1 MNILESLRDKL
12 LVADGAFGTCYAGMY
27 GERGTVAPELANMR
41 HPERVLEIHKEYVKA
56 GAGIIRTN
64 TFAANTASLDADMDY
79 VISNVRAAVKLAKQA
94 VAETGAPG
102 IDRKKAYVA
111 GDIGPIPADAG
122 LTLNER
128 VSQYKLLG
136 EAMQD
141 MGVDIIWFETFPEF
155 NVLEPVVKQLKAR
168 KDTPVMVS
176 FCVNQFGY
184 SNCGFSARALL
195 SQAAANSDVDCVG
208 LNCGVGPYHMLQLLK
223 KLDIDC
229 GKPVS
234 IMPNAGYPK
243 FTQSRLV
250 FNDNK
255 EGFVDK
261 IQDIAALG
269 ADIIG
274 GCCGTNPEYI
284 RQIEESVKKG
294 DIVKAAKVHV
304 EKQQFDN
311 APKDNFLKGR
321 LKSGETAVKNAG
333 GHKLI
338 AVELAPPVD
347 VNDQKLL
354 DAAHILKQ
362 SHVDVVTFPDS
373 PSGRTR
379 ADSILMA
386 EKVHKETG
394 LRVMPHLCCRD
405 KNAIAI
411 RGSVL
416 GAQLNGIKDFLV
428 ITGDPVPVMFRQ
440 TTRSVFNFDSVG
452 MMKLLQTMNEEV
464 FIGDKI
470 TYGGAIN
477 QNRINT
483 KFEIDRIKRKLEAGA
498 EFFLSQTSLNLGILK
513 ADVEVLRAEY
523 SVRSSVESEKDNLIA
538 KLAALVELT
547 GGDYVVTGDYPGW
560 KYRVHSP
567 LREKMVKLYAE
578 MYGTEPKVEAIHAGL
593 ECGLLGSKITDLDC
607 VSMGP
612 DMKDI
617 HTTEETLSISSTKRV
632 WEYLVRVLET
642 KD

>member
-1 MNILESLRDKL
+1 MNILESLKDKL
-12 LVADGAFGTCYAGMY
+12 LVADGAFGTCYVGMY
-27 GERGTVAPELANMR
+27 GEQGTVAPELANMR

-56 GAGIIRTN
+56 GAGLIRTN

-94 VAETGAPG
+94 AKEDVEAADCVRMSDAVVTEADESGTY
-102 IDRKKAYVA
+102 RKKVYVA

-155 NVLEPVVKQLKAR
+155 NVLESVVKHLKAR

-195 SQAAANSDVDCVG
+195 SQVAANTDVDCVG
-208 LNCGVGPYHMLQLLK
+208 FNCGVGPYHMLQLLK

-255 EGFVDK
+255 EGFIDK

-284 RQIEESVKKG
+284 HQITERVENG
-294 DIVKAAKVHV
+294 DIAKATKVHV
-304 EKQQFDN
+304 EKQQSDN

-321 LKSGETAVKNAG
+321 LARGGADAKNFG

-452 MMKLLQTMNEEV
+452 MMKLLQSMNEEV
-464 FIGDKI
+464 FGGDKI

-477 QNRINT
+477 QNRLNT
-483 KFEIDRIKRKLEAGA
+483 KFEIDRIKRKMEAGA
-498 EFFLSQTSLNLGILK
+498 EFFLTQPVFSRAQAQILRDMKAETGATILVGIMPLVSRRNALFMKNEMAGIEIPDEIIERYGENATRQEGEDCGIQIAREILGYTVDF
-513 ADVEVLRAEY
+513 ADGY
-523 SVRSSVESEKDNLIA
+523 YFSFPFN
-538 KLAALVELT
+538 
-547 GGDYVVTGDYPGW
+547 
-560 KYRVHSP
+560 RVHM
-567 LREKMVKLYAE
+567 LAHIV
-578 MYGTEPKVEAIHAGL
+578 
-593 ECGLLGSKITDLDC
+593 D
-607 VSMGP
+607 
-612 DMKDI
+612 
-617 HTTEETLSISSTKRV
+617 
-632 WEYLVRVLET
+632 
-642 KD
+642 

>member
-1 MNILESLRDKL
+1 MNILESMKDKL
-12 LVADGAFGTCYAGMY
+12 LVADGAFGTCYVGMY
-27 GERGTVAPELANMR
+27 GEQGTVAPELANIR

-56 GAGIIRTN
+56 GAGLIRTN

-79 VISNVRAAVKLAKQA
+79 VISNVRAAVKIAKEA
-94 VAETGAPG
+94 AEV
-102 IDRKKAYVA
+102 DRKKIYIA

-122 LTLNER
+122 LTLSER
-128 VSQYKLLG
+128 VMQYKLLG
-136 EAMQD
+136 ETMKD
-141 MGVDIIWFETFPEF
+141 MGVDIVWFETFPEF
-155 NVLEPVVKQLKAR
+155 NVLETVVKHLKER

-195 SQAAANSDVDCVG
+195 SQAVGNPDVDCVG
-208 LNCGVGPYHMLQLLK
+208 FNCGVGPYHMLQLMK
-223 KLDIDC
+223 KLDMDC

-255 EGFVDK
+255 EGFIDK
-261 IQDIAALG
+261 IQDIVALG
-269 ADIIG
+269 ADIVG

-284 RQIEESVKKG
+284 EQITSRVESG
-294 DIVKAAKVHV
+294 DIVKTSKVHV
-304 EKQQFDN
+304 ERQQT
-311 APKDNFLKGR
+311 AGGEKDNFLRDRQKHGGVDSK
-321 LKSGETAVKNAG
+321 KSET
-333 GHKLI
+333 HKLI

-452 MMKLLQTMNEEV
+452 MMKLLQSMNEEV
-464 FIGDKI
+464 FSGDEI

-477 QNRINT
+477 QNRMNT
-483 KFEIDRIKRKLEAGA
+483 KFEVDRIKRKMEAGA
-498 EFFLSQTSLNLGILK
+498 EFFLTQPVFSREQAQILRDMKAETGAAILVGVMPLVSRRNALFMKNEMAGIEIPDDIIERYGENATRQEGEDCGIQIAREILEYTNDF
-513 ADVEVLRAEY
+513 ADGY
-523 SVRSSVESEKDNLIA
+523 YFSFPFN
-538 KLAALVELT
+538 
-547 GGDYVVTGDYPGW
+547 
-560 KYRVHSP
+560 RVHM
-567 LREKMVKLYAE
+567 LAHIV
-578 MYGTEPKVEAIHAGL
+578 
-593 ECGLLGSKITDLDC
+593 D
-607 VSMGP
+607 
-612 DMKDI
+612 
-617 HTTEETLSISSTKRV
+617 
-632 WEYLVRVLET
+632 
-642 KD
+642 

>member
-1 MNILESLRDKL
+1 MNILESLKDKL
-12 LVADGAFGTCYAGMY
+12 LVADGAFGTCYVGMY
-27 GERGTVAPELANMR
+27 GEQGTVAPELANMR

-56 GAGIIRTN
+56 GAGLIRTN

-79 VISNVRAAVKLAKQA
+79 VISNVCAAVKLAKRA
-94 VAETGAPG
+94 AGDSMGEGCAG
-102 IDRKKAYVA
+102 IDGAVKTENDVAGTAHKKVYIA

-155 NVLEPVVKQLKAR
+155 NVLEPVVKHLKAR
-168 KDTPVMVS
+168 KNTPVMVS

-195 SQAAANSDVDCVG
+195 SQVAENPDVDCVG
-208 LNCGVGPYHMLQLLK
+208 FNCGVGPYHMLQLLK
-223 KLDIDC
+223 KLDVDC

-255 EGFVDK
+255 EGFIDK

-284 RQIEESVKKG
+284 HQITERVKNG
-294 DIVKAAKVHV
+294 DIAKTVKVHV
-304 EKQQFDN
+304 EKQQPDN

-321 LKSGETAVKNAG
+321 LERGGADAKNAG

-354 DAAHILKQ
+354 DAAHILKR

-464 FIGDKI
+464 FVGDKI

-477 QNRINT
+477 QNRMNT
-483 KFEIDRIKRKLEAGA
+483 KFEIARIKRKMEAGA
-498 EFFLSQTSLNLGILK
+498 EFFLTQPVFSREQARILRDMKKDTGATILVGIMPLVSRRNALFMK
-513 ADVEVLRAEY
+513 NEMAGIEIPDEIIERYGENATRQEGEDCGIQIAREILEYTADFADGY
-523 SVRSSVESEKDNLIA
+523 YFSFPFN
-538 KLAALVELT
+538 
-547 GGDYVVTGDYPGW
+547 
-560 KYRVHSP
+560 RVHM
-567 LREKMVKLYAE
+567 LAHIV
-578 MYGTEPKVEAIHAGL
+578 
-593 ECGLLGSKITDLDC
+593 D
-607 VSMGP
+607 
-612 DMKDI
+612 
-617 HTTEETLSISSTKRV
+617 
-632 WEYLVRVLET
+632 
-642 KD
+642 

>member
-1 MNILESLRDKL
+1 MNILESLKDKL
-12 LVADGAFGTCYAGMY
+12 LVADGAFGTCYVGMY
-27 GERGTVAPELANMR
+27 GEQGTVAPELANMR

-56 GAGIIRTN
+56 GAGLIRTN

-79 VISNVRAAVKLAKQA
+79 VISNVRVAVKLAKQA
-94 VAETGAPG
+94 AEANCIRMSDAAMVEPG
-102 IDRKKAYVA
+102 EPEMDCKKVYIA

-128 VSQYKLLG
+128 VAQYKLLG

-155 NVLEPVVKQLKAR
+155 NVLESVVKHLKTR
-168 KDTPVMVS
+168 KDTPIMVS

-195 SQAAANSDVDCVG
+195 SQVAGNQDVDCVG
-208 LNCGVGPYHMLQLLK
+208 FNCGVGPYHMLQLLK

-255 EGFVDK
+255 EGFIDK

-284 RQIEESVKKG
+284 HQITERVENG
-294 DIVKAAKVHV
+294 DIAKAAKVHV
-304 EKQQFDN
+304 EKQQSDN

-321 LKSGETAVKNAG
+321 LARGGADAKNFG

-452 MMKLLQTMNEEV
+452 MMKLLQSMNEEV
-464 FIGDKI
+464 FSGDRI

-477 QNRINT
+477 QNRLNT
-483 KFEIDRIKRKLEAGA
+483 KFEIDRIKRKMEAGA
-498 EFFLSQTSLNLGILK
+498 EFFLTQPVFSRAQAQILRDMKAETGATILVGIMPLVSRRNALFMKNEMAGIEIPDEIIERYGENATRQEGEDCGIQIAREILGYT
-513 ADVEVLRAEY
+513 ADFADGY
-523 SVRSSVESEKDNLIA
+523 YFSFPFN
-538 KLAALVELT
+538 
-547 GGDYVVTGDYPGW
+547 
-560 KYRVHSP
+560 RVHM
-567 LREKMVKLYAE
+567 LAHIV
-578 MYGTEPKVEAIHAGL
+578 
-593 ECGLLGSKITDLDC
+593 D
-607 VSMGP
+607 
-612 DMKDI
+612 
-617 HTTEETLSISSTKRV
+617 
-632 WEYLVRVLET
+632 
-642 KD
+642 

>member
-1 MNILESLRDKL
+1 M
-12 LVADGAFGTCYAGMY
+12 
-27 GERGTVAPELANMR
+27 
-41 HPERVLEIHKEYVKA
+41 
-56 GAGIIRTN
+56 
-64 TFAANTASLDADMDY
+64 
-79 VISNVRAAVKLAKQA
+79 
-94 VAETGAPG
+94 
-102 IDRKKAYVA
+102 
-111 GDIGPIPADAG
+111 
-122 LTLNER
+122 
-128 VSQYKLLG
+128 
-136 EAMQD
+136 
-141 MGVDIIWFETFPEF
+141 
-155 NVLEPVVKQLKAR
+155 LKYLKTR

-195 SQAAANSDVDCVG
+195 SQAAGDPDVDCVG
-208 LNCGVGPYHMLQLLK
+208 FNCGVGPYHMLQLLK
-223 KLDIDC
+223 KMDVDC

-234 IMPNAGYPK
+234 VMPNAGYPK

-255 EGFVDK
+255 EGFIDK
-261 IQDIAALG
+261 IQDIVALG

-284 RQIEESVKKG
+284 HQITERVKNG
-294 DIVKAAKVHV
+294 DIVKTAKVHV
-304 EKQQFDN
+304 EKKQSDN

-321 LKSGETAVKNAG
+321 LERGGADMKNAG

-362 SHVDVVTFPDS
+362 SQVDVVTFPDS

-452 MMKLLQTMNEEV
+452 MMKLLQSMNEEV
-464 FIGDKI
+464 FGKDKI

-477 QNRINT
+477 QNRMNT
-483 KFEIDRIKRKLEAGA
+483 KFEVDRIKRKMEAGA
-498 EFFLSQTSLNLGILK
+498 EFFLTQPVFSREQAQILRNMKAETGATILVGVMPLVSRRNALFMKNEMAGIEIPDEIIERYGENATRQEGEDCGIQIAREILEYTEDF
-513 ADVEVLRAEY
+513 ADGY
-523 SVRSSVESEKDNLIA
+523 YFSFPFN
-538 KLAALVELT
+538 
-547 GGDYVVTGDYPGW
+547 
-560 KYRVHSP
+560 RVHM
-567 LREKMVKLYAE
+567 LAHIV
-578 MYGTEPKVEAIHAGL
+578 
-593 ECGLLGSKITDLDC
+593 D
-607 VSMGP
+607 
-612 DMKDI
+612 
-617 HTTEETLSISSTKRV
+617 
-632 WEYLVRVLET
+632 
-642 KD
+642 

>member
-1 MNILESLRDKL
+1 MDILESLKNKL
-12 LVADGAFGTCYAGMY
+12 LVADGAFGTCYVAMY
-27 GERGTVAPELANMR
+27 GEQGTVAPELANIR

-56 GAGIIRTN
+56 GAGLIRTN

-79 VISNVRAAVKLAKQA
+79 VIANVRSAVKLAKGA
-94 VAETGAPG
+94 AGDLLCEDCTGTEGMGKPWNDDAG
-102 IDRKKAYVA
+102 TAYKKVYIA

-128 VSQYKLLG
+128 IWQYKLLG
-136 EAMQD
+136 ETMQD
-141 MGVDIIWFETFPEF
+141 MGVDIVWFETFPEF
-155 NVLEPVVKQLKAR
+155 NVLEPVVKHLKAR

-195 SQAAANSDVDCVG
+195 SQAAGNPDVDCVG
-208 LNCGVGPYHMLQLLK
+208 FNCGVGPYHMLQLLK
-223 KLDIDC
+223 KLDVDC

-255 EGFVDK
+255 EGFIDK

-269 ADIIG
+269 IDIIG

-284 RQIEESVKKG
+284 KQITARVETG
-294 DIVKAAKVHV
+294 RIVRTAKMHV
-304 EKQQFDN
+304 EKQQSGSTS
-311 APKDNFLKGR
+311 KDNFLKGR
-321 LKSGETAVKNAG
+321 LDGEAVASENTGA
-333 GHKLI
+333 HKLI

-347 VNDQKLL
+347 DNDQKLL

-386 EKVHKETG
+386 EKVYKETG

-452 MMKLLQTMNEEV
+452 MMKLLQSMNEEV

-477 QNRINT
+477 QNRLNT
-483 KFEIDRIKRKLEAGA
+483 RFETDRIKRKMEAGA
-498 EFFLSQTSLNLGILK
+498 EFFLTQPVFSRQQ
-513 ADVEVLRAEY
+513 AQVLRAMKAETGATILVGVMPLVSRRNALFMKNEMAGIEIPDEIIERY
-523 SVRSSVESEKDNLIA
+523 GENATRQEGEECGIQIA
-538 KLAALVELT
+538 REILGYTDDFAD
-547 GGDYVVTGDYPGW
+547 GYYFSFPFN
-560 KYRVHSP
+560 RVHM
-567 LREKMVKLYAE
+567 LAHIV
-578 MYGTEPKVEAIHAGL
+578 
-593 ECGLLGSKITDLDC
+593 D
-607 VSMGP
+607 
-612 DMKDI
+612 
-617 HTTEETLSISSTKRV
+617 
-632 WEYLVRVLET
+632 
-642 KD
+642 

>member
-1 MNILESLRDKL
+1 MNILESLKDKL
-12 LVADGAFGTCYAGMY
+12 LVADGAFGTCYVGMY
-27 GERGTVAPELANMR
+27 GEQGTVAPELANMR

-56 GAGIIRTN
+56 GAGLIRTN

-94 VAETGAPG
+94 AEEDVEAADCVRTSDAVVTEADGSG
-102 IDRKKAYVA
+102 TYRKKVYIA

-155 NVLEPVVKQLKAR
+155 NVLEPVVKHLKAR

-195 SQAAANSDVDCVG
+195 SQVAGNQDVDCVG
-208 LNCGVGPYHMLQLLK
+208 FNCGVGPYHMLQLLK

-234 IMPNAGYPK
+234 VMPNAGYPK

-255 EGFVDK
+255 EGFIDK

-284 RQIEESVKKG
+284 HQITERVENG
-294 DIVKAAKVHV
+294 DIAKTAKVHV
-304 EKQQFDN
+304 EKQQSDN

-321 LKSGETAVKNAG
+321 LARGGADAKNFG

-386 EKVHKETG
+386 EKVHRETG

-452 MMKLLQTMNEEV
+452 MMKLLQSMNEEV
-464 FIGDKI
+464 FGGDKI

-477 QNRINT
+477 QNRLNT
-483 KFEIDRIKRKLEAGA
+483 KFEIDRIKRKMEAGA
-498 EFFLSQTSLNLGILK
+498 EFFLTQPVFSRAQAQILRDMKAETGATILVGIMPLVSRRNALFMKNEMAGIEIPDEIIERYGENATRQEGEDCGIQIAREILGYT
-513 ADVEVLRAEY
+513 ADFADGY
-523 SVRSSVESEKDNLIA
+523 YFSFPFN
-538 KLAALVELT
+538 
-547 GGDYVVTGDYPGW
+547 
-560 KYRVHSP
+560 RVHM
-567 LREKMVKLYAE
+567 LAHIV
-578 MYGTEPKVEAIHAGL
+578 
-593 ECGLLGSKITDLDC
+593 D
-607 VSMGP
+607 
-612 DMKDI
+612 
-617 HTTEETLSISSTKRV
+617 
-632 WEYLVRVLET
+632 
-642 KD
+642 

>member
-1 MNILESLRDKL
+1 MNILESLKDRL
-12 LVADGAFGTCYAGMY
+12 LVADGAFGTCYVGMY
-27 GERGTVAPELANMR
+27 GEQGTVAPELANMR

-56 GAGIIRTN
+56 GAGLIRTN

-94 VAETGAPG
+94 AESNCIRMSDAAMVEPG
-102 IDRKKAYVA
+102 EPEMDRKKVYIA

-155 NVLEPVVKQLKAR
+155 NVLESVVKHLKAR

-195 SQAAANSDVDCVG
+195 SQVAGNQDVDCVG
-208 LNCGVGPYHMLQLLK
+208 FNCGVGPYHMLQLLK

-234 IMPNAGYPK
+234 VMPNAGYPK

-255 EGFVDK
+255 EGFIDK

-284 RQIEESVKKG
+284 HQITERVENG
-294 DIVKAAKVHV
+294 DIAKAAKVHV
-304 EKQQFDN
+304 EKQQSDN

-321 LKSGETAVKNAG
+321 LARGGADAKNFG

-452 MMKLLQTMNEEV
+452 MMKLLQSMNEEV
-464 FIGDKI
+464 FGGDKI

-477 QNRINT
+477 QNRLNT
-483 KFEIDRIKRKLEAGA
+483 KFEIDRIKRKMEAGA
-498 EFFLSQTSLNLGILK
+498 EFFLTQPVFSRAQAQILRDMKAETGATILVGIMPLVSRRNALFMKNEMAGIEIPDEIIERYGENATRQEGEDCGIQIAREILGYT
-513 ADVEVLRAEY
+513 ADFADGY
-523 SVRSSVESEKDNLIA
+523 YFSFPFN
-538 KLAALVELT
+538 
-547 GGDYVVTGDYPGW
+547 
-560 KYRVHSP
+560 RVHM
-567 LREKMVKLYAE
+567 LAHIV
-578 MYGTEPKVEAIHAGL
+578 
-593 ECGLLGSKITDLDC
+593 D
-607 VSMGP
+607 
-612 DMKDI
+612 
-617 HTTEETLSISSTKRV
+617 
-632 WEYLVRVLET
+632 
-642 KD
+642 

>member
-1 MNILESLRDKL
+1 MNILESLKDKL
-12 LVADGAFGTCYAGMY
+12 LVADGAFGTCYVGMY
-27 GERGTVAPELANMR
+27 GEQGTVAPELANMR

-56 GAGIIRTN
+56 GAGLIRTN

-94 VAETGAPG
+94 AEEDVEAADCVRTSDAVVTEADGSG
-102 IDRKKAYVA
+102 TYRKKVYIA

-155 NVLEPVVKQLKAR
+155 NVLEPVVKHLKAR

-195 SQAAANSDVDCVG
+195 SQVAGNQDVDCVG
-208 LNCGVGPYHMLQLLK
+208 FNCGVGPYHMLQLLK

-234 IMPNAGYPK
+234 VMPNAGYPK

-255 EGFVDK
+255 EGFIDK

-284 RQIEESVKKG
+284 HQITERVENG
-294 DIVKAAKVHV
+294 DIAKAAKVHV
-304 EKQQFDN
+304 EKQQSDD

-321 LKSGETAVKNAG
+321 LARGGADAKNFG

-452 MMKLLQTMNEEV
+452 MMKLLQSMNEEV
-464 FIGDKI
+464 FSGDKI

-477 QNRINT
+477 QNRLNT
-483 KFEIDRIKRKLEAGA
+483 KFEIDRIKRKMEAGA
-498 EFFLSQTSLNLGILK
+498 EFFLTQPVFSRAQAQILRDMKAETGATILVGIMPLVSRRNALFMKNEMAGIEIPDEIIERYGENATRQEGEDCGIQIAREILGYT
-513 ADVEVLRAEY
+513 ADFADGY
-523 SVRSSVESEKDNLIA
+523 YFSFPFN
-538 KLAALVELT
+538 
-547 GGDYVVTGDYPGW
+547 
-560 KYRVHSP
+560 RVHM
-567 LREKMVKLYAE
+567 LAHIV
-578 MYGTEPKVEAIHAGL
+578 
-593 ECGLLGSKITDLDC
+593 D
-607 VSMGP
+607 
-612 DMKDI
+612 
-617 HTTEETLSISSTKRV
+617 
-632 WEYLVRVLET
+632 
-642 KD
+642 

>member
-1 MNILESLRDKL
+1 MNILESLKDKL
-12 LVADGAFGTCYAGMY
+12 LVADGAFGTCYVGMY
-27 GERGTVAPELANMR
+27 GEQGTVAPELANMR

-56 GAGIIRTN
+56 GARLIRTN

-94 VAETGAPG
+94 AEEDVEAADCVRMSDAVVTEADESGTY
-102 IDRKKAYVA
+102 RKKVYVA

-155 NVLEPVVKQLKAR
+155 NVLESVVKHLKTR

-195 SQAAANSDVDCVG
+195 SQVAGNQDVDCVG
-208 LNCGVGPYHMLQLLK
+208 FNCGVGPYHMLQLLK

-255 EGFVDK
+255 EGFIDK

-284 RQIEESVKKG
+284 HQITERVENG
-294 DIVKAAKVHV
+294 DIAKATKVHV
-304 EKQQFDN
+304 EKQQSDN

-321 LKSGETAVKNAG
+321 LARGGADAKNFG

-452 MMKLLQTMNEEV
+452 MMKLLQSMNEEV
-464 FIGDKI
+464 FGGDKI

-477 QNRINT
+477 QNRLNT
-483 KFEIDRIKRKLEAGA
+483 KFEIDRIKRKMEAGA
-498 EFFLSQTSLNLGILK
+498 EFFLTQPVFSRAQAQILRDMKAETGATILVGIMPLVSRRNALFMKNEMAGIEIPDEIIERYGENATRQEGEDCGIQIAREILGYTVDF
-513 ADVEVLRAEY
+513 ADGY
-523 SVRSSVESEKDNLIA
+523 YFSFPFN
-538 KLAALVELT
+538 
-547 GGDYVVTGDYPGW
+547 
-560 KYRVHSP
+560 RVHM
-567 LREKMVKLYAE
+567 LAHIV
-578 MYGTEPKVEAIHAGL
+578 
-593 ECGLLGSKITDLDC
+593 D
-607 VSMGP
+607 
-612 DMKDI
+612 
-617 HTTEETLSISSTKRV
+617 
-632 WEYLVRVLET
+632 
-642 KD
+642 

>member
-1 MNILESLRDKL
+1 MNILESLKDKL
-12 LVADGAFGTCYAGMY
+12 LVADGAFGTCYVGMY
-27 GERGTVAPELANMR
+27 GEHGTVAPELANMR

-56 GAGIIRTN
+56 GAGLIRTN

-94 VAETGAPG
+94 AKEDVEAADCVRMSDAVVTEADESGTY
-102 IDRKKAYVA
+102 RKKVYIA

-128 VSQYKLLG
+128 VAQYKLLG

-155 NVLEPVVKQLKAR
+155 NVLESVVKHLKTR

-195 SQAAANSDVDCVG
+195 SQVAGNQDVDCVG
-208 LNCGVGPYHMLQLLK
+208 FNCGVGPYHMLQLLK

-234 IMPNAGYPK
+234 VMPNAGYPK

-255 EGFVDK
+255 EGFIDK

-284 RQIEESVKKG
+284 HQITERVENG
-294 DIVKAAKVHV
+294 DIAKAAKVHV
-304 EKQQFDN
+304 EKQQSDN

-321 LKSGETAVKNAG
+321 LARGGADAKNFG

-452 MMKLLQTMNEEV
+452 MMKLLQSMNEEV
-464 FIGDKI
+464 FGGDKI

-477 QNRINT
+477 QNRLNT
-483 KFEIDRIKRKLEAGA
+483 KFEIDRIKRKMEAGA
-498 EFFLSQTSLNLGILK
+498 EFFLTQPVFSRAQAQILRDMKAETGATILVGIMPLVSRRNALFMKNEMAGIETPDEIIERYGENATRQEGEDCGIQIAREILGYT
-513 ADVEVLRAEY
+513 ADFADGY
-523 SVRSSVESEKDNLIA
+523 YFSFPFN
-538 KLAALVELT
+538 
-547 GGDYVVTGDYPGW
+547 
-560 KYRVHSP
+560 RVHM
-567 LREKMVKLYAE
+567 LAHIV
-578 MYGTEPKVEAIHAGL
+578 
-593 ECGLLGSKITDLDC
+593 D
-607 VSMGP
+607 
-612 DMKDI
+612 
-617 HTTEETLSISSTKRV
+617 
-632 WEYLVRVLET
+632 
-642 KD
+642 

>member
-1 MNILESLRDKL
+1 MNILESLKDKL
-12 LVADGAFGTCYAGMY
+12 LVADGAFGTCYVGMY
-27 GERGTVAPELANMR
+27 GEQGTVAPELANMR

-56 GAGIIRTN
+56 GAGLIRTN

-94 VAETGAPG
+94 AEEDVEAADCVRTSDAVVTEADGSG
-102 IDRKKAYVA
+102 TYRKKVYIA

-155 NVLEPVVKQLKAR
+155 NVLEPVVKHLKAR

-195 SQAAANSDVDCVG
+195 SQVAGNQDVDCVG
-208 LNCGVGPYHMLQLLK
+208 FNCGVGPYHMLQLLK

-234 IMPNAGYPK
+234 VMPNAGYPK

-255 EGFVDK
+255 EGFIDK

-284 RQIEESVKKG
+284 HQITERVENG
-294 DIVKAAKVHV
+294 DIAKTAKVHV
-304 EKQQFDN
+304 EKQQSDN

-321 LKSGETAVKNAG
+321 LARGGADAKNFG

-386 EKVHKETG
+386 EKVHRETG

-452 MMKLLQTMNEEV
+452 MMKLLQSMNEEV
-464 FIGDKI
+464 FSGDKI

-477 QNRINT
+477 QNRLNT
-483 KFEIDRIKRKLEAGA
+483 KFEIDRIKRKMEAGA
-498 EFFLSQTSLNLGILK
+498 EFFLTQPVFSRAQAQILRDMKAETGATILVGIMPLVSRRNALFMKNEMAGIEIPDEIIERYGENATRQEGEDCGIQIAREILGYT
-513 ADVEVLRAEY
+513 ADFADGY
-523 SVRSSVESEKDNLIA
+523 YFSFPFN
-538 KLAALVELT
+538 
-547 GGDYVVTGDYPGW
+547 
-560 KYRVHSP
+560 RVHM
-567 LREKMVKLYAE
+567 LAHIV
-578 MYGTEPKVEAIHAGL
+578 
-593 ECGLLGSKITDLDC
+593 D
-607 VSMGP
+607 
-612 DMKDI
+612 
-617 HTTEETLSISSTKRV
+617 
-632 WEYLVRVLET
+632 
-642 KD
+642 

>member
-1 MNILESLRDKL
+1 MNILESLKDKL
-12 LVADGAFGTCYAGMY
+12 LVADGAFGTCYVGMY
-27 GERGTVAPELANMR
+27 GEQGTVAPELANMR

-56 GAGIIRTN
+56 GAGLIRTN

-94 VAETGAPG
+94 AEANCIRMSDAAMVEPG
-102 IDRKKAYVA
+102 EPEMDCKKVYIA

-155 NVLEPVVKQLKAR
+155 NVLEPVVKHLKAR

-195 SQAAANSDVDCVG
+195 SQVAGNQDVDCVG
-208 LNCGVGPYHMLQLLK
+208 FNCGVGPYHMLQLLK

-234 IMPNAGYPK
+234 VMPNAGYPK

-255 EGFVDK
+255 EGFIDK

-284 RQIEESVKKG
+284 HQITERVENG
-294 DIVKAAKVHV
+294 DIAKTAKVHV
-304 EKQQFDN
+304 EKQQSDN

-321 LKSGETAVKNAG
+321 LARGGADAKNFG

-386 EKVHKETG
+386 EKVHRETG

-452 MMKLLQTMNEEV
+452 MMKLLQSMNEEV
-464 FIGDKI
+464 FSGDKI

-477 QNRINT
+477 QNRLNT
-483 KFEIDRIKRKLEAGA
+483 KFEIDRIKRKMEAGA
-498 EFFLSQTSLNLGILK
+498 EFFLTQPVFSRAQAQILRDMKAETDATILVGIMPLVSRRNALFMKNEMAGIEIPDEIIERYGENATRQEGEDCGIQIAREILGYT
-513 ADVEVLRAEY
+513 ADFADGY
-523 SVRSSVESEKDNLIA
+523 YFSFPFN
-538 KLAALVELT
+538 
-547 GGDYVVTGDYPGW
+547 
-560 KYRVHSP
+560 RVHM
-567 LREKMVKLYAE
+567 LAHIV
-578 MYGTEPKVEAIHAGL
+578 
-593 ECGLLGSKITDLDC
+593 D
-607 VSMGP
+607 
-612 DMKDI
+612 
-617 HTTEETLSISSTKRV
+617 
-632 WEYLVRVLET
+632 
-642 KD
+642 

>member
-1 MNILESLRDKL
+1 MNILESLKDKL
-12 LVADGAFGTCYAGMY
+12 LVADGAFGTCYVGMY
-27 GERGTVAPELANMR
+27 GEQGTVAPELANMR
-41 HPERVLEIHKEYVKA
+41 HPERVLEIHKEYVNV
-56 GAGIIRTN
+56 GAGLIRTN

-94 VAETGAPG
+94 AEANCIRMSDAAMVEPG
-102 IDRKKAYVA
+102 ESEMDCKKVYIA

-128 VSQYKLLG
+128 VAQYKLLG

-155 NVLEPVVKQLKAR
+155 NVLESVVKHLKTR

-195 SQAAANSDVDCVG
+195 SQVAGNQDVDCVG
-208 LNCGVGPYHMLQLLK
+208 FNCGVGPYHMLQLLK

-234 IMPNAGYPK
+234 VMPNAGYPK

-255 EGFVDK
+255 EGFIDK

-284 RQIEESVKKG
+284 HQITERVENG
-294 DIVKAAKVHV
+294 DIAKAAKVHV
-304 EKQQFDN
+304 EKQQSDD

-321 LKSGETAVKNAG
+321 LVRGGADAKNFG

-386 EKVHKETG
+386 EKVHRETG

-452 MMKLLQTMNEEV
+452 MMKLLQSMNEEV
-464 FIGDKI
+464 FSGDKI

-477 QNRINT
+477 QNRLNT
-483 KFEIDRIKRKLEAGA
+483 KFEIDRIKRKMEAGA
-498 EFFLSQTSLNLGILK
+498 EFFLTQPVFSRAQAQILRDMKAETGATILVGIMPLVSRRNALFMKNEMAGIEIPDEIIERYGENATRQEGEDCGIQIAREILGYT
-513 ADVEVLRAEY
+513 ADFADGY
-523 SVRSSVESEKDNLIA
+523 YFSFPFN
-538 KLAALVELT
+538 
-547 GGDYVVTGDYPGW
+547 
-560 KYRVHSP
+560 RVHM
-567 LREKMVKLYAE
+567 LAHIV
-578 MYGTEPKVEAIHAGL
+578 
-593 ECGLLGSKITDLDC
+593 D
-607 VSMGP
+607 
-612 DMKDI
+612 
-617 HTTEETLSISSTKRV
+617 
-632 WEYLVRVLET
+632 
-642 KD
+642 

>member
-1 MNILESLRDKL
+1 MDILESLKNKL
-12 LVADGAFGTCYAGMY
+12 LVADGAFGTCYVAMY
-27 GERGTVAPELANMR
+27 GEQGTVAPELANIR

-56 GAGIIRTN
+56 GAGLIRTN
-64 TFAANTASLDADMDY
+64 TFAANTASLGADMDY
-79 VISNVRAAVKLAKQA
+79 VIANVRSAVKLAKRA
-94 VAETGAPG
+94 AGDLLCEDCTGTEGVGKPWNDDAG
-102 IDRKKAYVA
+102 TAYKKVYIA

-128 VSQYKLLG
+128 IWQYKLLG
-136 EAMQD
+136 ETMQD
-141 MGVDIIWFETFPEF
+141 MGVDIVWFETFPEF
-155 NVLEPVVKQLKAR
+155 NVLEPVVKHLKAR

-195 SQAAANSDVDCVG
+195 SQVAGNPDVDCVG
-208 LNCGVGPYHMLQLLK
+208 FNCGVGPYHMLQLLK
-223 KLDIDC
+223 KLDVDC

-269 ADIIG
+269 IDMIG

-284 RQIEESVKKG
+284 KQITARVETG
-294 DIVKAAKVHV
+294 RIVRTAKMHV
-304 EKQQFDN
+304 EKQQSGSTS
-311 APKDNFLKGR
+311 KDNFLKGR
-321 LKSGETAVKNAG
+321 LDGEAVASENTGA
-333 GHKLI
+333 HKLI

-347 VNDQKLL
+347 DNDQKLL

-386 EKVHKETG
+386 EKVYKETG

-452 MMKLLQTMNEEV
+452 MMKLLQSMNEEV

-477 QNRINT
+477 QNRLNT
-483 KFEIDRIKRKLEAGA
+483 RFETDRIKRKMEAGA
-498 EFFLSQTSLNLGILK
+498 EFFLTQPVFSRQQ
-513 ADVEVLRAEY
+513 AQVLRAMKAETGATILVGVMPLVSRRNALFMKNEMAGIEIPDEIIERY
-523 SVRSSVESEKDNLIA
+523 GENATRQEGEECGIQIA
-538 KLAALVELT
+538 REILGYTDDFAD
-547 GGDYVVTGDYPGW
+547 GYYFSFPFN
-560 KYRVHSP
+560 RVHM
-567 LREKMVKLYAE
+567 LAHIV
-578 MYGTEPKVEAIHAGL
+578 
-593 ECGLLGSKITDLDC
+593 D
-607 VSMGP
+607 
-612 DMKDI
+612 
-617 HTTEETLSISSTKRV
+617 
-632 WEYLVRVLET
+632 
-642 KD
+642 

>member
-1 MNILESLRDKL
+1 MNILESLKDKL
-12 LVADGAFGTCYAGMY
+12 LVADGAFGTCYVGMY
-27 GERGTVAPELANMR
+27 GEQGTVAPELANMR

-56 GAGIIRTN
+56 GAGLIRTN

-94 VAETGAPG
+94 AEANCIRMSDAAMVEPG
-102 IDRKKAYVA
+102 EPEMDCKKVYIA

-128 VSQYKLLG
+128 VAQYKLLG

-155 NVLEPVVKQLKAR
+155 NVLESVVKHLKTR
-168 KDTPVMVS
+168 KDTPIMVS

-195 SQAAANSDVDCVG
+195 SQVAGNQDVDCVG
-208 LNCGVGPYHMLQLLK
+208 FNCGVGPYHMLQLLK

-234 IMPNAGYPK
+234 VMPNAGYPK

-255 EGFVDK
+255 EGFIDK

-284 RQIEESVKKG
+284 HQITERVENG
-294 DIVKAAKVHV
+294 DIAKTAKVHV
-304 EKQQFDN
+304 EKQQSDN
-311 APKDNFLKGR
+311 APKDNFLKGCLAR
-321 LKSGETAVKNAG
+321 GGADAKNFG

-452 MMKLLQTMNEEV
+452 MMKLLQSMNEEV
-464 FIGDKI
+464 FSGDKI

-477 QNRINT
+477 QNRLNT
-483 KFEIDRIKRKLEAGA
+483 KFEIDRIKRKMEAGA
-498 EFFLSQTSLNLGILK
+498 EFFLTQPVFSRAQAQILRDMKAETGATILVGIMPLVSRRNALFMKNEMAGIEIPDEIIERYGENATRQEGEDCGIQIAREILGYT
-513 ADVEVLRAEY
+513 ADFADGY
-523 SVRSSVESEKDNLIA
+523 YFSFPFN
-538 KLAALVELT
+538 
-547 GGDYVVTGDYPGW
+547 
-560 KYRVHSP
+560 RVHM
-567 LREKMVKLYAE
+567 LAHIV
-578 MYGTEPKVEAIHAGL
+578 
-593 ECGLLGSKITDLDC
+593 D
-607 VSMGP
+607 
-612 DMKDI
+612 
-617 HTTEETLSISSTKRV
+617 
-632 WEYLVRVLET
+632 
-642 KD
+642 